1 MTDVAEL
8 AGVSQTTVS
17 FVMNDRADIPVAA
30 ATRRRILEAADR
42 LGYRPNR
49 AAQQLRSQ
57 RPATIGIVTRGIASS
72 PFAGQT
78 VLGAQRAAHDAGFVC
93 MLVDVPESGSSDEEI
108 ANLVDQ
114 GIGGVLY
121 ASPRAGG
128 PPVEVSRHLDGT
140 RTVFS
145 YCWPAEGANRATV
158 ILPDDRSGGRDAAR
172 MVFSA
177 GHRDVAFVAGTFGEW
192 STTRRWEGLVDA
204 AAEVEVD
211 ADDLDVR
218 YGDYSTSAGRL
229 LTLQLWH
236 EGRRPTAIVAGND
249 RMALGCLLAL
259 HELGLTVPGDVSVV
273 GFDDQEYLASELTP
287 SLSTVGLPFWEMG
300 YRAVRS
306 LVDSNYRLPVGET
319 FVDCIP
325 VSRDSVRRL
334 PASHI

>member
-30 ATRRRILEAADR
+30 ATRRRILEAAER

-57 RPATIGIVTRGIASS
+57 KPATIGIVTRGIASS

-78 VLGAQRAAHDAGFVC
+78 VLGAQRAAHDAGFLC
-93 MLVDVPESGSSDEEI
+93 MLVDVPEIGSSDEEV

-114 GIGGVLY
+114 GIAGVLY

-128 PPVEVSRHLDGT
+128 PPVEVSRHLNGT
-140 RTVFS
+140 QTVFS
-145 YCWPAEGANRATV
+145 YCWPAEGAEQATV
-158 ILPDDRSGGRDAAR
+158 ILPDDRGGGRDAAR

-177 GHRDVAFVAGTFGEW
+177 GHRDVAFIGGTAGEW
-192 STTRRWEGLVDA
+192 STSRRWEGFVDA
-204 AAEVEVD
+204 AAEVGVNPG
-211 ADDLDVR
+211 DLPTL
-218 YGDYSTSAGRL
+218 YGDYSTSAGRR
-229 LTLQLWH
+229 LTLELWK
-236 EGRRPTAIVAGND
+236 EGHSPTAIVAGND

-259 HELGLTVPGDVSVV
+259 HELGLSVPGDVSVV

-287 SLSTVGLPFWEMG
+287 ALSTVGLPFWEMG

-306 LVDSNYRLPVGET
+306 LVDPEHRLPVGET
-319 FVDCIP
+319 FVACVP
-325 VSRDSVRRL
+325 VPRASVR
-334 PASHI
+334 PVAP